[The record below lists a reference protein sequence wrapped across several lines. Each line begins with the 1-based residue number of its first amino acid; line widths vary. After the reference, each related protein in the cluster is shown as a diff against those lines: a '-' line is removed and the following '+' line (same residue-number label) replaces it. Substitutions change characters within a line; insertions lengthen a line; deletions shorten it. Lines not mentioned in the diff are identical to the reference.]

1 MGVWGYF
8 SPNFEKCIIFNKKI
22 LHHITRE
29 FGLKSWKKWG
39 SGWKSQK
46 KTGGSNDNISFFVG
60 LILPPNHVIACR
72 SEPASLMWTK
82 IDTIKWLDR
91 TNKPVKAFLK
101 LFKNGTPP
109 VWYILMN
116 YYQGVGSTRCQWRKF
131 EIRPPPL
138 FKFPCS
144 LWMAGI
150 FIFILSL
157 PRLGGAPQISWCA
170 CLLSFLIIFGL
181 PIPLGH
187 GIKFNLINFSL
198 FGGLTRHTFMNFNKF
213 CYFIC
218 IQAV

>member
-1 MGVWGYF
+1 MLPLRRKKVGVGGGLRFILFFYF
-8 SPNFEKCIIFNKKI
+8 SPNSEKCIIFNKKI

-29 FGLKSWKKWG
+29 FGLKSWKNWG
-39 SGWKSQK
+39 GGWKSQN

-60 LILPPNHVIACR
+60 LILPPNHVIACC

-101 LFKNGTPP
+101 LFKNGTLP

-138 FKFPCS
+138 FKFPCMNGRYFYIYPLPAAIRGS
-144 LWMAGI
+144 TTNQL
-150 FIFILSL
+150 ILS
-157 PRLGGAPQISWCA
+157 
-170 CLLSFLIIFGL
+170 
-181 PIPLGH
+181 
-187 GIKFNLINFSL
+187 
-198 FGGLTRHTFMNFNKF
+198 
-213 CYFIC
+213 
-218 IQAV
+218 